1 MMEEDFA
8 SSIMRLDPGGL
19 QELSRHQRYQKILE
33 EATRLPDRVRSSYPN
48 VEVKIV
54 SSYNKEELRY
64 ELICNYKYMTKE
76 MSSTMYVTNEMLD
89 DIRVVYRVL
98 LTYNDK
104 MLHVIDTAIVDYLR
118 KAGDVQ
124 EGKTS

>member
-1 MMEEDFA
+1 M
-8 SSIMRLDPGGL
+8 
-19 QELSRHQRYQKILE
+19 SRHQRYQKILE